1 MTPSEPSPR
10 ETLGLK
16 ELIAIGVG
24 GMIGGGIFSVL
35 GLAVKVG
42 GHAAPLAFGLG
53 GLIAMLTAYSY
64 IKLALTYRSDGASFT
79 YLERAFPAHPNAAG
93 LLGWTV
99 IVGYVG
105 TLALYAYTFGAYG
118 ADLLGSP
125 GSVPVRLVLSAAILV
140 LFMLVNLLGVRSSG
154 TTEDL
159 IVYTKI
165 ALLALIGFA
174 GLTSVKREH
183 LVPVFDLGVDSV
195 FLAGATIF
203 VAYEGFQLI
212 TNAVCETRD
221 PERNIPRGIYGSVII
236 TTLLYLCIAFVAVGS
251 LTQSQLVSA
260 EEYALAVA
268 AEPSLGNA
276 GRVLVAVA
284 AMLATSSA
292 INATAFGAS
301 RMMAE
306 MATDAMMPKAFS
318 FRSRKT
324 SVPWVAIVVMTGLGI
339 AFTVFNSLETIAAFS
354 SLTFLLVSLCVAAAN
369 LKLAT
374 QTHANRLVVVFGM
387 LVVLV
392 TIGLL
397 LTHMWTEARET
408 LVTIGLAYGA
418 VFVMEFVF
426 SQRSRLGRAMRQQP
440 PKNG

>member
-1 MTPSEPSPR
+1 MTPSTPSPR

-42 GHAAPLAFGLG
+42 GHAAPIAFGLG
-53 GLIAMLTAYSY
+53 GLIAMLTAYSF

-79 YLERAFPAHPNAAG
+79 YLEHAFPAHPSAAG

-99 IVGYVG
+99 IAGYVG
-105 TLALYAYTFGAYG
+105 TLSLYAFTFGAYG
-118 ADLLGSP
+118 ADLLGST
-125 GSVPVRLVLSAAILV
+125 GSVPVRLVLSTGIL
-140 LFMLVNLLGVRSSG
+140 LFFMVVNLSGVRSSG
-154 TTEDL
+154 RTEDL
-159 IVYTKI
+159 IVYTKLTILVLI
-165 ALLALIGFA
+165 AIA
-174 GLTSVKREH
+174 GTTSIKRDH
-183 LVPVFDLGVDSV
+183 LVPVFDHGIDAV
-195 FLAGATIF
+195 FIAGAMIF
-203 VAYEGFQLI
+203 VAYEGFELI
-212 TNAVCETRD
+212 TNAICETRD

-251 LTQSQLVSA
+251 LSPKELVAA

-276 GRVLVAVA
+276 GRVLVAIA

-292 INATAFGAS
+292 INATAFGSS
-301 RMMAE
+301 RMMSQ
-306 MATDAMMPKAFS
+306 MATEKMMPKAFS
-318 FRSRKT
+318 FRSRKAD
-324 SVPWVAIVVMTGLGI
+324 VPWVAIVVMTGMGI
-339 AFTVFNSLETIAAFS
+339 AFTLLNSLETIAAYS
-354 SLTFLLVSLCVAAAN
+354 SLTFLLVSLCIAVAN
-369 LKLAT
+369 FKLHAK
-374 QTHANRLVVVFGM
+374 THANRPLVAFAI

-397 LTHMWTEARET
+397 IRHMWTETRET
-408 LVTIGLAYGA
+408 LLAILIMYGA

-426 SQRSRLGRAMRQQP
+426 SQRSRLGRKLVRRVP
-440 PKNG
+440 